1 MSVCQLEV
9 YAMGKINQGKVLIVL
24 FFCLIIGLFILNIF
38 IGTVN
43 ISANR
48 ILEPAFFEILK
59 LRLLRALLAISAG
72 ACLSLAGV
80 ILQAVLRNPL
90 AEPYVLGVSSGAGL
104 GAVIGLLFISLSIG
118 VSVAAFIGG
127 IITIFLV
134 YKLAKIEGRMSPE
147 NMIIAGIIVNG
158 FLSSILMFFVSNSS
172 SENIH
177 SVVWWLLGNLQVYKI
192 APVLTLALV
201 SCAGVLISYM
211 FSRELN
217 AISLGEEEAM
227 HLGIDIEKVKIT
239 LLLVATL
246 ITSLTVSICGII
258 GFAGLMMPHIARR
271 LVGPDHRMLLPASV
285 LMGAAFLLLCDI
297 FSKTML
303 APKEIPIGVITSFIG
318 VPFFIYVLK
327 KSRKAYFR

>member
-1 MSVCQLEV
+1 MS
-9 YAMGKINQGKVLIVL
+9 KIKQGKFLIVL
-24 FFCLIIGLFILNIF
+24 FFCLIALFILNIF

-43 ISANR
+43 IPANK

-72 ACLSLAGV
+72 ACLSVAGV

-104 GAVIGLLFISLSIG
+104 GAVIGLLFISLSMA
-118 VSVAAFIGG
+118 VSAAAFIGG
-127 IITIFLV
+127 LVTIFLV
-134 YKLAKIEGRMSPE
+134 YKLARIDGRMSPE

-158 FLSSILMFFVSNSS
+158 FLSSVLMFFVSNSS
-172 SENIH
+172 SGNIH
-177 SVVWWLLGNLQVYKI
+177 SIVWWLLGNLQVYKI
-192 APVLTLALV
+192 APVAALALA
-201 SCAGVLISYM
+201 SLAGFLISYL

-217 AISLGEEEAM
+217 AISLGEEEAR
-227 HLGIDIEKVKIT
+227 HLGIDIEKVKII
-239 LLLVATL
+239 LLLTATF

-271 LVGPDHRMLLPASV
+271 LMGPDHGMLLPASV
-285 LMGAAFLLLCDI
+285 LMGSAFLLLCDI
-297 FSKTML
+297 FSKTMI
-303 APKEIPIGVITSFIG
+303 APREIPIGVITSFIG

-327 KSRKAYFR
+327 KSGKVYFK

>member
-1 MSVCQLEV
+1 MT
-9 YAMGKINQGKVLIVL
+9 KIKQGKFLIAL
-24 FFCLIIGLFILNIF
+24 FFCLAGFFIMNIF
-38 IGTVN
+38 IGAVK
-43 ISANR
+43 IPANKM
-48 ILEPAFFEILK
+48 LEPAFFEIFK
-59 LRLLRALLAISAG
+59 LRLFRALLAVAAG
-72 ACLSLAGV
+72 AGLSVAGV

-118 VSVAAFIGG
+118 VSAAAFIGG

-134 YKLAKIEGRMSPE
+134 YKLAKIEGRISPE

-172 SENIH
+172 GGNIH

-192 APVLTLALV
+192 APVLTLALI
-201 SCAGVLISYM
+201 SGAGFLISYM

-217 AISLGEEEAM
+217 AISLGEEEAR

-246 ITSLTVSICGII
+246 VTSLTVSICGII

-271 LVGPDHRMLLPASV
+271 LVGPDHRLLLPASV
-285 LMGAAFLLLCDI
+285 LMGAAFLLLLSLI
-297 FSKTML
+297 H
-303 APKEIPIGVITSFIG
+303 I
-318 VPFFIYVLK
+318 
-327 KSRKAYFR
+327 

>member
-1 MSVCQLEV
+1 MS
-9 YAMGKINQGKVLIVL
+9 KIKQGKFLIVL
-24 FFCLIIGLFILNIF
+24 FFCLIALFILNIF

-43 ISANR
+43 IPANK

-72 ACLSLAGV
+72 ACLSVAGV

-104 GAVIGLLFISLSIG
+104 GAVIGLLFISLSMA
-118 VSVAAFIGG
+118 VSAAAFIGG
-127 IITIFLV
+127 LVTIFLV
-134 YKLAKIEGRMSPE
+134 YKLARIDGRMSPE

-158 FLSSILMFFVSNSS
+158 FLSSVLMFFVSNSS
-172 SENIH
+172 SGNIH
-177 SVVWWLLGNLQVYKI
+177 SIVWWLLGNLQVYKI
-192 APVLTLALV
+192 TPVAALALA
-201 SCAGVLISYM
+201 SLAGFLISYL

-217 AISLGEEEAM
+217 AISLGEEEAR
-227 HLGIDIEKVKIT
+227 HLGIDIEKVKII
-239 LLLVATL
+239 LLLTATF

-271 LVGPDHRMLLPASV
+271 LMGPDHGMLLPASV
-285 LMGAAFLLLCDI
+285 LMGSAFLLLCDI
-297 FSKTML
+297 FSKTMI
-303 APKEIPIGVITSFIG
+303 APREIPIGVITSFIG

-327 KSRKAYFR
+327 KSGKVYFK

>member
-1 MSVCQLEV
+1 MS
-9 YAMGKINQGKVLIVL
+9 KIKQEKFLIVL
-24 FFCLIIGLFILNIF
+24 FFCLIGLFISNIF

-43 ISANR
+43 IPANK

-59 LRLLRALLAISAG
+59 LRLFRALLAVTAG
-72 ACLSLAGV
+72 AGLSVAGV

-118 VSVAAFIGG
+118 VSAVAFAGG
-127 IITIFLV
+127 IVTILLV

-172 SENIH
+172 SGNIH
-177 SVVWWLLGNLQVYKI
+177 SVVWWLLGNLQVYKA
-192 APVLTLALV
+192 APVLILALV
-201 SCAGVLISYM
+201 SCAGALISYM
-211 FSRELN
+211 YSRELN

-246 ITSLTVSICGII
+246 VTSMTVSICGII
-258 GFAGLMMPHIARR
+258 GFVGLMMPHIARR
-271 LVGPDHRMLLPASV
+271 IIGPDHRLLLPASV
-285 LMGAAFLLLCDI
+285 LMGSAFLLLCDI
-297 FSKTML
+297 FSKTMI
-303 APKEIPIGVITSFIG
+303 APREIPIGVITSFIG

-327 KSRKAYFR
+327 KSRKAYFK

>member
-1 MSVCQLEV
+1 
-9 YAMGKINQGKVLIVL
+9 MGKINQGKVLIVL